1 MKRAFS
7 LILVASVATFVGC
20 ASYRAPN
27 DMRGT
32 DAAAPDQAPVEK
44 EYATRAPNA
53 DMTAL
58 IPRTFKGQPP
68 LIPHEVEKYLPITM
82 DENDCLD
89 CHISDDFKGRKM
101 PRIGDS
107 HFSKTEKEPDGSPK
121 VNMSRW
127 QCNSCHVPQV
137 DAPPLVENTFVGN
150 K

>member
-1 MKRAFS
+1 MKNVFIAIAS
-7 LILVASVATFVGC
+7 LAAVAACSTVQPLQFLRGSDVAT
-20 ASYRAPN
+20 A
-27 DMRGT
+27 
-32 DAAAPDQAPVEK
+32 DQAPVEK
-44 EYATRAPNA
+44 QYAQRAPNA

-82 DENDCLD
+82 EENDCLD

-101 PRIGDS
+101 PRMGDS
-107 HFSKTEKEPDGSPK
+107 HFSATEKEADGSAK

-137 DAPPLVENTFVGN
+137 DAPPLIENTFVGH

>member
-1 MKRAFS
+1 MKK
-7 LILVASVATFVGC
+7 LLVAIAAVAAVAGC
-20 ASYRAPN
+20 AYQPLR
-27 DMRGT
+27 DMRGA
-32 DAAAPDQAPVEK
+32 DVAAPDQAPAEK
-44 EYATRAPNA
+44 QYAQRAPNA
-53 DMTAL
+53 DMSAL

-82 DENDCLD
+82 EENDCLD

-137 DAPPLVENTFVGN
+137 DAPPLVDNTFVGN

>member
-1 MKRAFS
+1 MKNVIIAIAS
-7 LILVASVATFVGC
+7 LAAVAACSTVQPLQF
-20 ASYRAPN
+20 
-27 DMRGT
+27 MRGS
-32 DAAAPDQAPVEK
+32 DVAAPDQAPAEK
-44 EYATRAPNA
+44 QYASRAPNA

-68 LIPHEVEKYLPITM
+68 LIPHEVEKYLPITVE
-82 DENDCLD
+82 ENDCLD

-101 PRIGDS
+101 PRMGDS
-107 HFSKTEKEPDGSPK
+107 HFSLTEKEPDGSPK